1 MRKTTQ
7 FRNLI
12 TGNEILL
19 LPGVPDAYSARLA
32 QNAGFKAVS
41 RGGITGIEIL
51 GRPDVDLA
59 TLTELADWT
68 AKMVD
73 AVDIPV
79 FADGDTGHGN
89 VTNVVRTVQLFEK
102 AGVGGLF
109 IEDQV
114 APKRCGHTAG
124 KQVVPVEEMAAKMKA
139 ATDARLDDDLVIMAR
154 IDSLAIHGL
163 DEAIDRGNICRE
175 AGADMIFIEAIETV
189 EQMKQIRREIQGP
202 LMASIINGGQTP
214 ILTPRQL
221 QDLGFNVVVYPAAC
235 AQIITKAVIDFFNT
249 LYRTQDIA
257 ALGCQ
262 MTDFA
267 EYFEL
272 AGLSAVR
279 KAEEKYTEEGK
290 TIADRY
296 RDKKIKGG

>member
-32 QNAGFKAVS
+32 QNAGFKSVS

-139 ATDARLDDDLVIMAR
+139 ATDARLDHDLVIMAR

-163 DEAIDRGNICRE
+163 NEAIDRGNICRE

-189 EQMKQIRREIQGP
+189 EQMKQIRKEIQGP
-202 LMASIINGGQTP
+202 LMASIINGGETP
-214 ILTPRQL
+214 ILTPKQL
-221 QDLGFNVVVYPAAC
+221 QDLGYNVVVYPAAC
-235 AQIITKAVIDFFNT
+235 AQIITKAVIDFSTHF
-249 LYRTQDIA
+249 I
-257 ALGCQ
+257 
-262 MTDFA
+262 
-267 EYFEL
+267 E
-272 AGLSAVR
+272 R
-279 KAEEKYTEEGK
+279 KILPHLVVK
-290 TIADRY
+290 
-296 RDKKIKGG
+296 